1 MKEYDREYFER
12 WYRGRFAAI
21 GSAPTLK
28 RKIATCVA
36 MAEFVLDRPL
46 QSILDIGCGEGRWQP
61 VLYELRPD
69 ASYIGI
75 DSSQLR
81 RGPVR
86 DRTKPPHG
94 QVRAA

>member
-46 QSILDIGCGEGRWQP
+46 QSILDIGCGEGRWQ
-61 VLYELRPD
+61 
-69 ASYIGI
+69 A
-75 DSSQLR
+75 
-81 RGPVR
+81 
-86 DRTKPPHG
+86 
-94 QVRAA
+94 